1 MFRIFLALKS
11 LLNRWFSCFLIILT
25 LSASISLF
33 FTVTRIQ
40 ESVKNGFQNTVSGV
54 DSIVAARGGNL
65 QILLNSVFLIGEP
78 SNKIQWKSYK
88 DIEKMRGVKFMVPI
102 SLGDSHKGYRV
113 IGTTNDYFKNI
124 KFGNK
129 KDIEFSANINNDV
142 AFLDVF
148 DVVIGSSVAKKL
160 EYSLGSEI
168 VVTHGLGESGVEH
181 SFDALNADH
190 DDHSDHGE
198 HHDDHA
204 DHDDHSDH
212 DSHDHGEH
220 HDDHA
225 DHEDHSDHGEH
236 HDDHADHD
244 DHSDHDSHNHGDVG
258 FKVTGILKP
267 TGTPI
272 DSGVYISV
280 LAYEAIHKGWIGN
293 QKVMDIS
300 EEHIKKELE
309 PKSISAIFVS
319 LKNRTGIFQFQR
331 DILNYKD
338 EALSSVMPGLTLSRL
353 WALTSNIDM
362 AFKIITAF
370 IIFIALLGMTAMTIA
385 GLNNRRREMAILRSV
400 GASPRTIVSLM
411 LIESLIISFISIFI
425 GYVLMVLVFYYG
437 QGYIENNYGIYV
449 EGFSLK
455 NYDIN
460 IIIAIV
466 FSSLLATIIPAIGV
480 YKSTLRDGLSVKS

>member
-212 DSHDHGEH
+212 DSHD
-220 HDDHA
+220 
-225 DHEDHSDHGEH
+225 
-236 HDDHADHD
+236 
-244 DHSDHDSHNHGDVG
+244 HGDVG